1 MIDILDMLLKL
12 GLIASSTFPT
22 CIFFVNL
29 CGGVECVV
37 GFFFGWACDFNL
49 LILQVLLLQLLH
61 MRQLLQSLLM
71 YLLHA
76 LGAWFVSAEYCQR
89 QASLEEEKSSLVTVS
104 IVLYQHEWS

>member
-12 GLIASSTFPT
+12 GLIPSSTFPT

-49 LILQVLLLQLLH
+49 MARCFRV
-61 MRQLLQSLLM
+61 
-71 YLLHA
+71 
-76 LGAWFVSAEYCQR
+76 G
-89 QASLEEEKSSLVTVS
+89 T
-104 IVLYQHEWS
+104 